1 MDFLSQIAQEIRD
14 KAPLIIE
21 EVAREL
27 MPDRPI
33 FYETEREIRF
43 GNRGSFSVNKEIGV
57 FCDHEANANG
67 ELLNMIMHL
76 CGFQNKAQAVNWLK
90 DKGLLTN
97 TFTANPR
104 RENNRPLAR
113 FNNSKTGTNKRGFFK
128 EGLKLWKASDSVGY
142 QQDHPVRRWC
152 RHRDLF
158 PQFRP
163 IPNTI
168 RWHDDKQLII
178 VALASVQGFIEAY
191 PEPPQPQQF
200 HLIAIDEQ
208 GKKRPAFTGNTDK
221 RTWGRPRTTC
231 VALFGNPNADEINI
245 CEGIADAL
253 ALLSRVQGATIASIT
268 TFNKLIGCEALMRHL
283 TANGRT
289 VTLCADNDDA
299 GKKAQESLARTLY
312 ERGGDVFVR
321 EGKAKD
327 PAEEA
332 KDTGWGGAR

>member
-67 ELLNMIMHL
+67 GLLDMIMHL

-97 TFTANPR
+97 NFTTDPH
-104 RENNRPLAR
+104 REKNRPLAR
-113 FNNSKTGTNKRGFFK
+113 KNGSKTSTNGRDYFRLGK
-128 EGLKLWKASDSVGY
+128 KLWDESNPVSFFHE
-142 QQDHPVRRWC
+142 HPVRRWC
-152 RHRDLF
+152 TNRNLF

-221 RTWGRPRTTC
+221 RTWGRP
-231 VALFGNPNADEINI
+231 GDN
-245 CEGIADAL
+245 
-253 ALLSRVQGATIASIT
+253 
-268 TFNKLIGCEALMRHL
+268 MR
-283 TANGRT
+283 
-289 VTLCADNDDA
+289 C
-299 GKKAQESLARTLY
+299 S
-312 ERGGDVFVR
+312 VR
-321 EGKAKD
+321 KSK
-327 PAEEA
+327 
-332 KDTGWGGAR
+332 RR